1 MQPAVMRVSP
11 TAPRPDVSGR
21 PGVGHACPSESLGM
35 LCCRLL
41 SSLLELFPRL
51 ELRASLALLRYR
63 YVQDRGAQF
72 ASCTWCQFSNW
83 RMVQQ
88 FCSDIPDGQVRKFRP
103 HLLNLSK
110 SSELHER
117 VQIHRVDT
125 TNTTTWGHPYRTAS
139 VPSTRHQLLQVKL
152 TTPSCTLEAWC
163 IFLRSACRAD
173 RQQPVEWWQRG
184 PRSYLAARI
193 RNNVVKRIS

>member
-1 MQPAVMRVSP
+1 MNHLGCFVAACSAV
-11 TAPRPDVSGR
+11 
-21 PGVGHACPSESLGM
+21 C
-35 LCCRLL
+35 L
-41 SSLLELFPRL
+41 SF
-51 ELRASLALLRYR
+51 SLALNCGRVLHYCVTDMFRIEGLNLPL
-63 YVQDRGAQF
+63 VPGVNFQLADGA
-72 ASCTWCQFSNW
+72 A
-83 RMVQQ
+83 